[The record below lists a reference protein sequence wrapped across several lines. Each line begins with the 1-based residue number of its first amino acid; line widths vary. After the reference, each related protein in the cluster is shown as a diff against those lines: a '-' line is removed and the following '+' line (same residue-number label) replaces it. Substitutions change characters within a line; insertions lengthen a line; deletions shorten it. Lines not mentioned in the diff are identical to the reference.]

1 MEQIMEIIQGLE
13 LANFAVKE
21 AFWFLLFSSLTFG
34 AILVD
39 LSTGVSKAR
48 ALKQKIYSGGLRK
61 SFIKLKEYL
70 AIFYF
75 GVVVDIAL
83 AIVWKQMPIGVA
95 ITGIAASA
103 IELISVVE
111 NLRLKKSS
119 ASKLPEV
126 IAKMIAVKNEEDAAK
141 LLDDLKNLPKKSS
154 KKDDC
159 EE

>member
-1 MEQIMEIIQGLE
+1 MEIIQGLE

-83 AIVWKQMPIGVA
+83 FIVWKQMPIGVA
-95 ITGIAASA
+95 VTGIAASA

-126 IAKMIAVKNEEDAAK
+126 IAKMIAVKDEEDAAK
-141 LLDDLKNLPKKSS
+141 LLDDLKNLPKKSG

>member
-126 IAKMIAVKNEEDAAK
+126 IAKMIAVKDEEDAAK
-141 LLDDLKNLPKKSS
+141 LLDDLKNLPKKSG

>member
-1 MEQIMEIIQGLE
+1 MEIIQGLE

-95 ITGIAASA
+95 VTGIAASA

-119 ASKLPEV
+119 ACKLPEV

-141 LLDDLKNLPKKSS
+141 LLDDLKNLPKKSG

>member
-1 MEQIMEIIQGLE
+1 MEIIQGLE

-83 AIVWKQMPIGVA
+83 FIVWKQMPIGVA
-95 ITGIAASA
+95 VTGIAASA

-126 IAKMIAVKNEEDAAK
+126 IAKMIAVKDEEDAAK
-141 LLDDLKNLPKKSS
+141 LLDCLKNLPKKSG

>member
-95 ITGIAASA
+95 VTGIAASA

-126 IAKMIAVKNEEDAAK
+126 IAKMIAVKDEEDAAK
-141 LLDDLKNLPKKSS
+141 LLDDLKNLPKKSG

>member
-1 MEQIMEIIQGLE
+1 MEIIQELE

-61 SFIKLKEYL
+61 SFIKLKDYL

-83 AIVWKQMPIGVA
+83 VIVWKQIPIGVA

-119 ASKLPEV
+119 ACKLPEV
-126 IAKMIAVKNEEDAAK
+126 IAKMIAVKDEESAAK
-141 LLDDLKNLPKKSS
+141 LLDELSKLDKKSG

>member
-1 MEQIMEIIQGLE
+1 MEIIQELE

-95 ITGIAASA
+95 VTGIAASA

-119 ASKLPEV
+119 ACKLPEV
-126 IAKMIAVKNEEDAAK
+126 IAKMIAVKDEEDAAK
-141 LLDDLKNLPKKSS
+141 LLDDLKNLPKKSG

>member
-1 MEQIMEIIQGLE
+1 MEQIMEIIQELE

-61 SFIKLKEYL
+61 SFIKLKDYL

-83 AIVWKQMPIGVA
+83 VIVWKQIPIGVA

-119 ASKLPEV
+119 ACKLPEV
-126 IAKMIAVKNEEDAAK
+126 IAKMIAVKDEESAAK
-141 LLDDLKNLPKKSS
+141 LLDELSKLDKKSG

>member
-141 LLDDLKNLPKKSS
+141 LLDDLKNLPKKSG

>member
-1 MEQIMEIIQGLE
+1 MEIIQELE

-83 AIVWKQMPIGVA
+83 VIVWKQIPIGVA

-119 ASKLPEV
+119 ACKLPEV
-126 IAKMIAVKNEEDAAK
+126 IAKMIAVKDEESAAK
-141 LLDDLKNLPKKSS
+141 LLDELSKLDKKSG

>member
-1 MEQIMEIIQGLE
+1 MERIMEIIQELE

-83 AIVWKQMPIGVA
+83 VIVWKQIPIGVA

-119 ASKLPEV
+119 ACKLPEV
-126 IAKMIAVKNEEDAAK
+126 IAKMIAVKDEESAAK
-141 LLDDLKNLPKKSS
+141 LLDELSKLDKKSG

>member
-95 ITGIAASA
+95 IIGIAASA

-126 IAKMIAVKNEEDAAK
+126 IAKMIAVKDEEDAAK
-141 LLDDLKNLPKKSS
+141 LLDDLKNLPKKSG

>member
-1 MEQIMEIIQGLE
+1 MEIIQGME

-83 AIVWKQMPIGVA
+83 FIVWKQMPIGVA
-95 ITGIAASA
+95 LTGIAASA

-126 IAKMIAVKNEEDAAK
+126 IAKMIAVKDEEDAAK
-141 LLDDLKNLPKKSS
+141 LLDDLKNLPKKSG

>member
-1 MEQIMEIIQGLE
+1 MEQIMEIIQELE

-83 AIVWKQMPIGVA
+83 VIVWKQIPIGVA

-119 ASKLPEV
+119 ACKLPEV
-126 IAKMIAVKNEEDAAK
+126 IAKMIAVKDEESAAK
-141 LLDDLKNLPKKSS
+141 LLDELSKLDKKSG

>member
-1 MEQIMEIIQGLE
+1 MEQIMEIIQELE

-95 ITGIAASA
+95 VTGIAASA

-119 ASKLPEV
+119 ACKLPEV
-126 IAKMIAVKNEEDAAK
+126 IAKMIAVKDEEDAAK
-141 LLDDLKNLPKKSS
+141 LLDDLKNLPKKSG

>member
-1 MEQIMEIIQGLE
+1 MERIMEIIQGLE

-95 ITGIAASA
+95 VTGIAASA

-126 IAKMIAVKNEEDAAK
+126 IAKMIAVKDEEDAAK
-141 LLDDLKNLPKKSS
+141 LLDDLKNLPKKSG

>member
-1 MEQIMEIIQGLE
+1 MERIMEIIQELE

-83 AIVWKQMPIGVA
+83 VIVWKQIPIGVA

-119 ASKLPEV
+119 ASKLPDV
-126 IAKMIAVKNEEDAAK
+126 IAKIVAVKDEESAAK
-141 LLDDLKNLPKKSS
+141 LLDELSKLDKKSG

>member
-1 MEQIMEIIQGLE
+1 MERIMEIIQELE

-75 GVVVDIAL
+75 GVIVDIAL
-83 AIVWKQMPIGVA
+83 VIVWKQIPIGVA

-119 ASKLPEV
+119 ACKLPEV
-126 IAKMIAVKNEEDAAK
+126 IAKMIAVKDEESAAK
-141 LLDDLKNLPKKSS
+141 LLDELSKLDKKSG

>member
-1 MEQIMEIIQGLE
+1 MEIIQGLE

-75 GVVVDIAL
+75 GIVVDIAL
-83 AIVWKQMPIGVA
+83 FIVWKQMPIGVA
-95 ITGIAASA
+95 VTGIAASA

-126 IAKMIAVKNEEDAAK
+126 IAKMIAVKDEEDAAK
-141 LLDDLKNLPKKSS
+141 LLDCLKNLPKKSG

>member
-95 ITGIAASA
+95 VTGIAASA

-126 IAKMIAVKNEEDAAK
+126 IAKMIAVKDEESAAK
-141 LLDDLKNLPKKSS
+141 LLEDLKNLPKKSG